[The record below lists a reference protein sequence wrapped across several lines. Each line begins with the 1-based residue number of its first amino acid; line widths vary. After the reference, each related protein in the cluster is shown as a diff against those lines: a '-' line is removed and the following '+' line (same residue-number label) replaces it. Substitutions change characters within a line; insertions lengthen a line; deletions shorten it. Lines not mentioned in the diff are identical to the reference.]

1 MKSITKEVMKKYTTI
16 AMYLLAFFH
25 LTFQCVSQDVVPYPV
40 PNEYISTQYIVS
52 VNGKPVPVFHAG
64 LNVYFASFDFTGEAQ
79 VKIIAGKQ
87 NRRYYTL
94 AADKE
99 NLQDDPK
106 GFWKG
111 NARVRPLSRN
121 IRPETQ
127 DSLVTFLLTDAGQ
140 YSIEQP
146 GTSTFKDQVLFL
158 FANRP
163 GKDRP
168 KNDDSRVIYLKPG
181 IHQQHID
188 LKSGQ
193 TLYLEA
199 GAVLFGSIN
208 VWDARDVR
216 ILGKGT
222 VVYYGPQSEDH
233 DDGWIHQKNW
243 HPLTT
248 HNVQGL
254 TVSGITFIGRS
265 RTWSLQMHTTFD
277 AVFDNI
283 KIIALNPQNING
295 DGFDWYGGGRTKIR
309 NCMVRSMDDLFAFF
323 TPNSSLD
330 MWAVNKDTEG
340 EVKDIEIENCVLW
353 STVANVYRV
362 GFSGQNLK
370 TENIVMRNCDVI
382 HIKKGIWHSAP
393 YAAICAISPNK
404 KGKAIH
410 SGYRFENVRFEEST
424 AFLGLQNEEA
434 QFTNIVFK
442 DITMSGEPVPS
453 YVKSTVTGLVFDNVR
468 INGKL
473 ISLKDDVPFTVTT
486 KNIDNLKFVPD

>member
-1 MKSITKEVMKKYTTI
+1 MKKVMKKYTTI
-16 AMYLLAFFH
+16 AIYLLAFFH
-25 LTFQCVSQDVVPYPV
+25 LAFQCVSQNVTPHPV
-40 PNEYISTQYIVS
+40 PNEYISNQYIVS
-52 VNGKPVPVFHAG
+52 VKGKAVPVFHAG
-64 LNVYFASFDFTGEAQ
+64 LNVYFASFDFTGEAR
-79 VKIIAGKQ
+79 VKIITGKQ

-94 AADKE
+94 VANVE
-99 NLQDDPK
+99 NQQSDPN

-111 NARVRPLSRN
+111 NAQVRPLSRN
-121 IRPETQ
+121 IRPQTR

-163 GKDRP
+163 DKDRP

-199 GAVLFGSIN
+199 GAVLFGNIN
-208 VWDARDVR
+208 VWDAKDVR
-216 ILGKGT
+216 IFGKGT

-233 DDGWIHQKNW
+233 DDGWIHQKN
-243 HPLTT
+243 
-248 HNVQGL
+248 
-254 TVSGITFIGRS
+254 
-265 RTWSLQMHTTFD
+265 
-277 AVFDNI
+277 
-283 KIIALNPQNING
+283 
-295 DGFDWYGGGRTKIR
+295 R
-309 NCMVRSMDDLFAFF
+309 NCMVRSMDDLFDFF

-330 MWAVNKDTEG
+330 MWAVDKNTEG

-382 HIKKGIWHSAP
+382 HTKKGIWYSAP

-404 KGKAIH
+404 KGKA
-410 SGYRFENVRFEEST
+410 S
-424 AFLGLQNEEA
+424 
-434 QFTNIVFK
+434 
-442 DITMSGEPVPS
+442 
-453 YVKSTVTGLVFDNVR
+453 
-468 INGKL
+468 
-473 ISLKDDVPFTVTT
+473 
-486 KNIDNLKFVPD
+486 